1 MPSSARKARRCV
13 AAAVAA
19 CALSLTACG
28 GDDAGSGTGDAA
40 ESPLVRISVGV
51 DPAYTPM
58 FVAQEEGL
66 FEQAGLNVELVQT
79 EGGAAGA
86 QNVSAGVTEMS
97 GNADSTALTVM
108 ATNPDVRALGVF
120 QESGRYLKVV
130 LREGITDPSQITRM
144 ATAQGLLLF
153 ATERYLESEG
163 LSSETVELVSVAP
176 PEMPSLLAQGEVDGY
191 VLFEPWA
198 ARGVANGGKVVA
210 TTGDYGVTYVQWII
224 ANAEWLADNQELAA
238 EVFRVI
244 ADASAIVNDEPA
256 RAAEAVEAVIKLP
269 ADEARRIL
277 PEIDF
282 ETRDLTP
289 ADVEQAE
296 TIVSFFQERDAIDG
310 PVDLD
315 TVMLD
320 GWYEEHVG

>member
-1 MPSSARKARRCV
+1 MASPVRRTRRCLALV
-13 AAAVAA
+13 IAA
-19 CALSLTACG
+19 CALSLAACG
-28 GDDAGSGTGDAA
+28 GEEEASGAAA
-40 ESPLVRISVGV
+40 ENPLVRISVGV

-66 FEQAGLNVELVQT
+66 FEEAGLNVELVQT

-86 QNVSAGVTEMS
+86 QNVSAGVTELS

-130 LREGITDPSQITRM
+130 LREGITDPSQIKRM

-163 LSSETVELVSVAP
+163 LSSESVELVKVAP
-176 PEMPSLLAQGEVDGY
+176 PEMPPLLARGEVDGY

-198 ARGVANGGKVVA
+198 ARGVENGGKVVA

-224 ANAEWLADNQELAA
+224 ANADWLADNEELAA
-238 EVFRVI
+238 QVFQVI
-244 ADASAIVNDEPA
+244 AEASDIINTDPA
-256 RAAEAVEAVIKLP
+256 RAAEAVEAVINLP
-269 ADEARRIL
+269 AAEAEAIL

-282 ETRDLTP
+282 ETRGFTP
-289 ADVEQAE
+289 ADFEQAK

-320 GWYEEHVG
+320 GWYEEHVE